1 MSRAYG
7 HKFLL
12 GLADASPGRLGIRLA
27 RACVEANLPAT
38 YVAKAL
44 EVSRMSIY
52 SWFRGQGIREEK
64 RESVEA
70 FLKIL
75 QEDLDNGRLPV
86 TSNQEGRRYIQNI
99 TGVEI

>member
-1 MSRAYG
+1 
-7 HKFLL
+7 
-12 GLADASPGRLGIRLA
+12 
-27 RACVEANLPAT
+27 
-38 YVAKAL
+38 
-44 EVSRMSIY
+44 MSIY

>member
-1 MSRAYG
+1 MPRMYG

-12 GLADASPGRLGIRLA
+12 GLKDGDPNRLGIRLA
-27 RACVEANLPAT
+27 RACVDANLPAS

-44 EVSRMSIY
+44 EVSRMTMY

-64 RESVEA
+64 RGSVEA

-75 QEDLDNGRLPV
+75 EQDTDEGRLP
-86 TSNQEGRRYIQNI
+86 TNSMHEARRYIQDVI
-99 TGVEI
+99 GVEF